1 MSFYS
6 YRNLVVILSVVG
18 ISSCNELG
26 TEPGSLEVQGAV
38 GAAAAAAAADA
49 VLEDLYQMSD
59 VLPGGAEIQ
68 AQKDS
73 QKSKDRSKDSQKSKD
88 RSKVKTFFDGNGLE
102 QEAFDPITTASV
114 HVVVTIEK
122 EKSRDNFSASI
133 KRHRDMWVTGL
144 EGEEETRTWNGDG
157 SGERHRA
164 RVSDEFGERI
174 RDVKSTSITEG
185 VVRSVDR
192 KAHPWPLSGTIT
204 RNIQVTITNG
214 RNGDESRER
223 TVVITFDG
231 TQFATLTVNG
241 EPSHE
246 VDLATRKGRNPLK
259 RKKKR

>member
-1 MSFYS
+1 MSLYS
-6 YRNLVVILSVVG
+6 YRHLVILLTVFGV
-18 ISSCNELG
+18 SSCSELG
-26 TEPGSLEVQGAV
+26 TEPGPLEVGGAV

-59 VLPGGAEIQ
+59 VLPGGLGIQ
-68 AQKDS
+68 AQEVS
-73 QKSKDRSKDSQKSKD
+73 EESKT

-102 QEAFDPITTASV
+102 QEVFDPITTASV

-133 KRHRDMWVTGL
+133 KRYRDMWVTGL

-157 SGERHRA
+157 SGERHKA
-164 RVSDEFGERI
+164 RVSDEFGERL
-174 RDVKSTSITEG
+174 RDVKSTSLIED

-214 RNGDESRER
+214 RNGDQSRER

-246 VDLATRKGRNPLK
+246 VDLATRKGRNPLR
-259 RKKKR
+259 RKKR

>member
-1 MSFYS
+1 MSLYS
-6 YRNLVVILSVVG
+6 YRHLVILLTVFG
-18 ISSCNELG
+18 ISSCSELG
-26 TEPGSLEVQGAV
+26 TEPGPLEVGGAV

-59 VLPGGAEIQ
+59 VLPGGLGIQ
-68 AQKDS
+68 AQEVS
-73 QKSKDRSKDSQKSKD
+73 EESKT

-102 QEAFDPITTASV
+102 QEVFDPITTASV

-133 KRHRDMWVTGL
+133 KRYRDMWVTGL

-157 SGERHRA
+157 SGERHKA
-164 RVSDEFGERI
+164 RVSDEFGERL
-174 RDVKSTSITEG
+174 RDVKSTSLIED

-214 RNGDESRER
+214 RNGDQSRER

-241 EPSHE
+241 EASHE
-246 VDLATRKGRNPLK
+246 VDLATRKGRNPLR
-259 RKKKR
+259 RKKR